1 MTQLEIQ
8 FFWPLTE
15 QIPLDLDFTPSI
27 EYNREMRNTSVLLP
41 LSYPVTTNSTQTTWF
56 NTTKAD
62 FVITSANSVGML
74 NIGAMKVSLQSKPK
88 LYQRILYKLLGFK
101 WEEK

>member
-1 MTQLEIQ
+1 MKQLEIE

-27 EYNREMRNTSVLLP
+27 EYNREMGKRNTVLT
-41 LSYPVTTNSTQTTWF
+41 VTTGITPTWSDELSIA
-56 NTTKAD
+56 TCASL
-62 FVITSANSVGML
+62 VIKGGDSVGML
-74 NIGAMKVSLQSKPK
+74 NIGAMQVSLQSEPK
-88 LYQRILYKLLGFK
+88 LYQKILYKLLGFK

>member
-1 MTQLEIQ
+1 MKQLEIE

-27 EYNREMRNTSVLLP
+27 EYNREMSRRNPVWHASWQATGISP
-41 LSYPVTTNSTQTTWF
+41 IFISGELSTANL
-56 NTTKAD
+56 
-62 FVITSANSVGML
+62 VIKSGDSVGML
-74 NIGAMKVSLQSKPK
+74 NIGSIQVSLQSKPK
-88 LYQRILYKLLGFK
+88 LYQKILYKLLGFK